1 MKLIAFAAIATQ
13 AFAGLF
19 QDVEV
24 LTSDTWADKV
34 ENDDDNVWMITFYAD
49 WCPYCAPFDTEF
61 TAASNDI
68 ALADKKIKFGS
79 VDVMANRDLTTRYG
93 IKRSPTV
100 KVFGVDKSA
109 PEDYVGHRKQADLV
123 SYCNDYATTHNFIV
137 PPPEPEVQYI
147 YNIDAIVQTVVA
159 SHEKRVSEAE
169 AAHQQNLVDL
179 NTNIKGEV
187 DTLKKG
193 FETRLEDLIK
203 ERQEA
208 LQNTADAYKE
218 SISGAKSEHARNIA
232 RLDQEAIDTI
242 EAIVSKNKEK
252 TDLTEFIP
260 SLGKDWINLEWNYSN
275 RRQISGPTPDVYQGE
290 GDSYGP
296 VMTPEAPAAY
306 VEAPSTPAGQ
316 SDAYGAIGAPGAP
329 DYYYG
334 GYGAPSAP
342 SAPSTPGYPE
352 APSAPDA
359 TYGYQQEHYGYQQ
372 QPSYQQPSYKQQSYQ
387 QQYEQPSYGGYQQ
400 QY

>member
-19 QDVEV
+19 QDVEI

-34 ENDDDNVWMITFYAD
+34 ENDTDHLWMVTFYAD

-61 TAASNDI
+61 TAASTDI
-68 ALADKKIKFGS
+68 LLADKKVKFGS

-123 SYCNDYATTHNFIV
+123 SYCSNYAVEHDFVV

-147 YNIDAIVQTVVA
+147 YNIDAVVQSIVA
-159 SHEKRVSEAE
+159 AHEKRISEAE
-169 AAHQQNLVDL
+169 IAHQENLKQLSTSIQGDVDS
-179 NTNIKGEV
+179 
-187 DTLKKG
+187 LKEG
-193 FETRLEDLIK
+193 FEVRLQDLIK
-203 ERQEA
+203 ERSEA
-208 LQNTADAYKE
+208 IQNTADAYNE
-218 SISGAKSEHARNIA
+218 SVSGAKSEHAKNIA

-252 TDLTEFIP
+252 TDLTEYIP
-260 SLGKDWINLEWNYSN
+260 TLGKDWVSIDWDYSN
-275 RRQISGPTPDVYQGE
+275 RRQISGPRPAPYAEAGNSYQ
-290 GDSYGP
+290 P
-296 VMTPEAPAAY
+296 VMTPEAPAQPAS
-306 VEAPSTPAGQ
+306 APSTPAGQ
-316 SDAYGAIGAPGAP
+316 TDYYGSVASPNAP

-334 GYGAPSAP
+334 GYQAPSAP
-342 SAPSTPGYPE
+342 AAPSTPGYPQ
-352 APSAPDA
+352 APPAPEA
-359 TYGYQQEHYGYQQ
+359 TYGYQQ
-372 QPSYQQPSYKQQSYQ
+372 QQSYQ
-387 QQYEQPSYGGYQQ
+387 QP
-400 QY
+400 